1 MEKCEKIIE
10 KASDEK
16 KQQDFYKKLRKKVHN
31 YVEEH
36 PNSKYTE
43 YLLLVPDFF
52 HLLCR
57 LLADSR
63 VPFKNKA
70 LIAAAITYFISP
82 LDIIID
88 LIPGIGLIDDV
99 YLTTYVLKSLL
110 DSVGEEVIIELWAG
124 DGDVLA
130 LIKQVFDF
138 AEEYAGKG
146 VLNKILKFLKREEKC
161 DNEK

>member
-1 MEKCEKIIE
+1 MHDEEMLIK

-16 KQQDFYKKLRKKVHN
+16 KQRDFYEKLREKVHK

-36 PNSKYTE
+36 PGSKYTE

-52 HLLCR
+52 HLLCK

-82 LDIIID
+82 LDIITD

-124 DGDVLA
+124 DGDVLS

-138 AEEYAGKG
+138 ADEFAGKG
-146 VLNKILKFLKREEKC
+146 ILKKILKFIKK
-161 DNEK
+161 